1 MEGAAYSIDPST
13 LEASA
18 FAVLDDALAG
28 ACPDS
33 AERASIKRFA
43 LGGSPSEVLIRES
56 KNAELLVVGA
66 RGHGGFL
73 GLLLGSV
80 ASQVVKHAHCPV
92 LGSSARSSCGRSSRG
107 SKRATSWRETSAT
120 GRCNACSPSVSRSRA
135 CSTWSPIR
143 GSFTGGA
150 APQPTRPHDR
160 GGSGRDRRPPAL
172 IVLRSG

>member
-1 MEGAAYSIDPST
+1 MNTPSSEGPYVLVGVDGSTNSVKAIRAAIQQAAWRGVVVHAVSAWTYPAMYGMEGAAYSIEPST

-18 FAVLDDALAG
+18 FAVLDDALTG

-33 AERASIKRFA
+33 DEHAGIKRFA
-43 LGGSPSEVLIRES
+43 VGGSPSEVLIEES

-92 LGSSARSSCGRSSRG
+92 L
-107 SKRATSWRETSAT
+107 
-120 GRCNACSPSVSRSRA
+120 VV
-135 CSTWSPIR
+135 
-143 GSFTGGA
+143 
-150 APQPTRPHDR
+150 
-160 GGSGRDRRPPAL
+160 PPDN
-172 IVLRSG
+172 G

>member
-43 LGGSPSEVLIRES
+43 LGGSPSEVLIKES

-73 GLLLGSV
+73 
-80 ASQVVKHAHCPV
+80 
-92 LGSSARSSCGRSSRG
+92 
-107 SKRATSWRETSAT
+107 
-120 GRCNACSPSVSRSRA
+120 N
-135 CSTWSPIR
+135 WSPIR

-150 APQPTRPHDR
+150 ARSANSNLTIGEVQAVIVDLRP
-160 GGSGRDRRPPAL
+160 
-172 IVLRSG
+172 